1 MIYTKELYHHGILGQ
16 RWGKKNGPPYPLDA
30 KDHSASEKKA
40 GWQKSLADDSI
51 YALNESVTIK
61 VNSDGSSTIPKG
73 FKFNRVAG
81 EELRF
86 NKSGG
91 LYVSHGKLSAAMYMN
106 QLGPTPIAKL
116 LKNNSD
122 YLQNIV
128 ATKEI
133 RVPSEVKTCEIILK
147 AVDEDRDYFKKISE
161 SFFYTYAYDSDKG
174 ITEEAFNYCL
184 SNPKSK
190 EAKRM
195 AYAFCATFGNTAVS
209 DNVAKIY
216 SKFKQEGYDALPD
229 IYDLYTGASES
240 PLIIINPSAIKL
252 VKTNIIT
259 KDAMKQGRKYVKAY
273 IKEHPDAVKVS
284 DVIG

>member
-1 MIYTKELYHHGILGQ
+1 MICTKELYHHGILGQ

-51 YALNESVTIK
+51 YALNESVAIK

-128 ATKEI
+128 AIKNI
-133 RVPSEVKTCEIILK
+133 RVPSESKTCELILK
-147 AVDEDRDYFKKISE
+147 AVSEDPDYYKKISE
-161 SFFYTYAYDSDKG
+161 SFFYTYAFDSDKG
-174 ITEEAFNYCL
+174 ITEEAFNRCL
-184 SNPKSK
+184 KNPESK

-195 AYAFCATFGNTAVS
+195 AYTFCATFGNPVVS
-209 DNVAKIY
+209 DNVSKIY
-216 SKFKQEGYDALPD
+216 SKFRQEGYDALPD
-229 IYDLYTGASES
+229 IYDIYTGAGES
-240 PLIIINPSAIKL
+240 PLIVINPSA
-252 VKTNIIT
+252 VKMTKAHTIT
-259 KDAMKQGRKYVKAY
+259 KDVMKQGRKYITAY
-273 IKEHPDAVKVS
+273 VREHPDALKVS
-284 DVIG
+284 DIIR